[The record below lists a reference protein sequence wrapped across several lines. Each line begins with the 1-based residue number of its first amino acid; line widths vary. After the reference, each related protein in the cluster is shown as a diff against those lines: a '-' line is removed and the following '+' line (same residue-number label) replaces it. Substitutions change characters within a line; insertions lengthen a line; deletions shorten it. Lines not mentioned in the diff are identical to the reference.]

1 MRDLH
6 LHKTNMAALEQVS
19 VVAKATNK
27 FALDLHKS
35 LANRDQFANDNLF
48 YSPTSLLIALAM
60 TCYGAR
66 GNTAVEIK
74 KVLHVASVSSLDL
87 NKSMKKFIDTLN
99 GASDENNK
107 LLTANRLFVQ
117 KSFEILEAFKEGT
130 REFYD
135 AELALV
141 DYITNAEKV
150 TEEINHWVEQKTN
163 DKIKDL
169 IPPGM
174 LSSDTRLTL
183 VNAIYFKGLWL
194 EQFKK
199 EKTVSKSFFVSQNEE
214 IKVEMMRQEA
224 DFKYFESQDLGC
236 QVLEM
241 PYIGL
246 KMSMVIYLPK
256 EINGLTKLEE
266 VITYETLQNSL
277 SLLNASMDE
286 VEVFLPKFKLSQ
298 QFDLN
303 DILSKMGAEEM
314 FIPGRADLSGI
325 TAEPLFVSKVVHKA
339 FVEVNEE
346 GTEAAAATGIGM
358 ITFSMRKPKPIFKA
372 DHPFLFLIR
381 HNDSGAILFLGRL
394 VRPART

>member
-1 MRDLH
+1 
-6 LHKTNMAALEQVS
+6 MAALEQIS

-87 NKSMKKFIDTLN
+87 NKNMKKFIDTLN

-135 AELALV
+135 SELALV

-214 IKVEMMRQEA
+214 IKVEMMHQEA
-224 DFKYFESQDLGC
+224 DFKYFESEDLAC

-241 PYIGL
+241 PYIGQ
-246 KMSMVIYLPK
+246 KMSMIIYLPK
-256 EINGLTKLEE
+256 EINGLVELEE
-266 VITYETLQNSL
+266 VISYETLQNSL

-303 DILSKMGAEEM
+303 DVLSKMGAEEM

-358 ITFSMRKPKPIFKA
+358 NTFSMPLPKPVFKA

-394 VRPART
+394 VRPTQT

>member
-1 MRDLH
+1 
-6 LHKTNMAALEQVS
+6 MAASTSGFVP
-19 VVAKATNK
+19 VATNK
-27 FALDLHKS
+27 FALDLHKC
-35 LANRDQFANDNLF
+35 LTNDDRFVNDNLF
-48 YSPTSLLIALAM
+48 YSPASLLIALAM
-60 TCYGAR
+60 TSHGAR
-66 GNTAVEIK
+66 GNTAAEIM
-74 KVLHVASVSSLDL
+74 KVLHVASVSSADL
-87 NKSMKKFIDTLN
+87 NKSMKKFIDSLN
-99 GASDENNK
+99 GASDQSNK
-107 LLTANRLFVQ
+107 LLTASRLFVQ
-117 KSFEILEAFKEGT
+117 KNYDILEAFKEGT

-141 DYITNAEKV
+141 DYSTNAEEAR
-150 TEEINHWVEQKTN
+150 EEINHWVEQKTN
-163 DKIKDL
+163 DKTKDL

-194 EQFKK
+194 EKFKK
-199 EKTVSKSFFVSQNEE
+199 ERTISKSFFVSQNEE
-214 IKVEMMRQEA
+214 IKVNMMHQEA
-224 DFKYFESQDLGC
+224 DFKYFESQELAC

-241 PYIGL
+241 PYIGR

-256 EINGLTKLEE
+256 EINGLAELEE
-266 VITYETLQNSL
+266 QLTYGSLQKSL
-277 SLLNASMDE
+277 SSLDASMDE
-286 VEVFLPKFKLSQ
+286 VEVFLPKFKLTQ

-314 FIPGRADLSGI
+314 FIPGKADFTGI

-339 FVEVNEE
+339 FVEVKEE

-358 ITFSMRKPKPIFKA
+358 NMFSMPLPKPIFKA

-394 VRPART
+394 VRPTQK

>member
-1 MRDLH
+1 
-6 LHKTNMAALEQVS
+6 MAALEQIS

-87 NKSMKKFIDTLN
+87 NKNMKKFIDTLN

-135 AELALV
+135 SELALV

-214 IKVEMMRQEA
+214 IKVEMMHQEA
-224 DFKYFESQDLGC
+224 DFKYFESEDLAC

-241 PYIGL
+241 PYIGQ

-256 EINGLTKLEE
+256 EINGLVELEE
-266 VITYETLQNSL
+266 VISYETLQNSL

-303 DILSKMGAEEM
+303 DVLSKMGAEEM
-314 FIPGRADLSGI
+314 FIAGRADLSGI

-358 ITFSMRKPKPIFKA
+358 NTFSMPLPKPVFKA

-394 VRPART
+394 VRPTQT